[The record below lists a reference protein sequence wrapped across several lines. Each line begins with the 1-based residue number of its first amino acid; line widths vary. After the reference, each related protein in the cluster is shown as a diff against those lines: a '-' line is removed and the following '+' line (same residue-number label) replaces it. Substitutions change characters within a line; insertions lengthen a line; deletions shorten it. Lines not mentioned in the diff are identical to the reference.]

1 MHTVST
7 ELAPSKLINHS
18 LHPLDGGAHDYDAL
32 LKDIGDACYVL
43 IGEASHGTHEFYRER
58 AQLTQR
64 LLAEKGFHA
73 VAVEADW
80 PDAYRAN
87 EYVKG
92 QGTSRSA
99 VEALAGFERFPAWM
113 WRNTDVVSFLE
124 WLRTFNDSFAPE
136 RLKIGFYGLDLY
148 SLSTSIQTVLKLL
161 DDIDPA
167 AGQMARARYACFDPY
182 LGNIQKYAYN
192 ASIGIKANCREPVVQ
207 QLMDLQQAR
216 LNRPAND
223 SGEQREL
230 WFNIEQNARLIRNA
244 ERYYRTMFAGAVQS
258 WNLRDAHM
266 AEIFQAL
273 LGHLREQNGQPP
285 KVVIWA
291 HNSHIGDA
299 RATEMG
305 WQGEWNIGQLL
316 RQRYGPQCYAIG
328 FTTYTGT
335 VTAAESWDGLPL
347 KRQVRPALEKS
358 YEQLFHQLDAPD
370 FWLGF
375 KRNPE
380 LALTL
385 QGPRLERA
393 IGVIYQPGTERRS
406 HYFQARLSQ
415 QFDAVIHLD
424 NTRAVQPLERNI
436 HWEQGEIPE
445 TFPSAF

>member
-1 MHTVST
+1 MNTGIT
-7 ELAPSKLINHS
+7 DLAPLKLIS
-18 LHPLDGGAHDYDAL
+18 RALHPLDGGINDYDAL
-32 LKDIGDACYVL
+32 MEDIGEASYVL

-58 AQLTQR
+58 AHLTRR

-124 WLRTFNDSFAPE
+124 WLRTYNDSLAPE
-136 RLKIGFYGLDLY
+136 RPKIGFYGLDLY

-161 DDIDPA
+161 DETDPP
-167 AGQMARARYACFDPY
+167 AGQIARARYACFDPY
-182 LGNIQKYAYN
+182 LGNIQKYAYT
-192 ASIGIKANCREPVVQ
+192 ASLGIKANCREPVVQ

-216 LNRPAND
+216 LKPPEND
-223 SGEQREL
+223 RSEQREL

-244 ERYYRTMFAGAVQS
+244 ERYYRTMFAGAIQS

-266 AEIFQAL
+266 TEIFQAL
-273 LGHLREQNGQPP
+273 LAHLREQNGQPP

-305 WQGEWNIGQLL
+305 WQGEWNMGQLL
-316 RQRYGPQCYAIG
+316 RQRYGAQCYAIG

-347 KRQVRPALEKS
+347 QRQVRPALAKS
-358 YEQLFHQLDAPD
+358 YEQLFHQLDVPD

-375 KRNPE
+375 NRDPD
-380 LALTL
+380 LGLTL

-393 IGVIYQPGTERRS
+393 IGVIYQPGTERQS
-406 HYFQARLSQ
+406 HYFQTRLSQ
-415 QFDAVIHLD
+415 QFDALIHLD
-424 NTRAVQPLERNI
+424 STRAVEPLDRNI

-445 TFPSAF
+445 TFPSAY